1 MQTGHSEYHYS
12 YKKGRRG
19 TPNRKYG
26 TETRQQKC
34 KDTVTE
40 GTRGGRVHKEAII
53 ALLFCL
59 CDEGGFYSGQREKGP
74 DALVVPEKTTETRY
88 LLSPWRKLP
97 PGPRGLPLLGNV
109 LQLRQELRSQQWL
122 TFVKWK
128 QEFGRTHFALRH
140 RGANLSHCSTFS
152 GDVFYLNAAGQPIVV
167 LNSQKVAADLLDR
180 RAGIYSDRPRNIVAA
195 QILCGGLLVAFQNS
209 GPLWRRMR
217 KAVHECLSIAESLKV
232 PQLNEALLLTS
243 GLIAQPATMD
253 NHLRRATAS
262 MIMSVTYGTPPIVS
276 ELDPGIKAIND
287 FVTRLTRALLPGTH
301 FVEFFPWMRHI
312 PSRFAKWKRDA
323 EYWYEKD
330 SVMFESLFNSVREKM
345 RSTGS
350 PDRENSWVAATMY
363 TETCSSMSSTTVVGR
378 TRTPTFADFQHL
390 PYIRAMVKETLRW
403 CPVGPVGIPHLSSED
418 DWYNGMFIPKGTIMI
433 VNIWHLHRD
442 PEIYGA
448 DAVDF
453 NPARFLDANGDLAPC
468 PPETKEEGHVTYGFG
483 RRICAGKHVAN
494 NSLFIDMAMTLWACN
509 IEAGKDEHGNV
520 IPIDVNGLVEN
531 GIAVRPVPF
540 KADITP
546 RFPEVVG
553 LLASEREFREP

>member
-1 MQTGHSEYHYS
+1 MSITLNDLSLRGIIDKVIEVSQQHPILTFSTAIGIAIFLIATLSPKPMAKTPTRTTGPPLSW
-12 YKKGRRG
+12 
-19 TPNRKYG
+19 
-26 TETRQQKC
+26 ETGNKNSVGHILPSVAVAR
-34 KDTVTE
+34 
-40 GTRGGRVHKEAII
+40 ISLI
-53 ALLFCL
+53 AL
-59 CDEGGFYSGQREKGP
+59 P
-74 DALVVPEKTTETRY
+74 
-88 LLSPWRKLP
+88 
-97 PGPRGLPLLGNV
+97 
-109 LQLRQELRSQQWL
+109 
-122 TFVKWK
+122 
-128 QEFGRTHFALRH
+128 
-140 RGANLSHCSTFS
+140 FS

-195 QILCGGLLVAFQNS
+195 QILCGGLALTFQNY

-217 KAVHECLSIAESLKV
+217 KAVHEGLSIESLKV

-287 FVTRLTRALLPGTH
+287 FVARLTRAILPGTALGGILS
-301 FVEFFPWMRHI
+301 VDEAYSEQFPRILDSPNGSAMLSIGTRKI
-312 PSRFAKWKRDA
+312 RSCSRAYSIA
-323 EYWYEKD
+323 
-330 SVMFESLFNSVREKM
+330 VREKM
-345 RSTGS
+345 KSTGYLIGKNLGLPQS
-350 PDRENSWVAATMY
+350 CTSISAAGAETTSGVLAWWMLAMITFPEIQKRAQ
-363 TETCSSMSSTTVVGR
+363 TELDAVVGR
-378 TRTPTFADFQHL
+378 SRTPTFADFQHL

-433 VNIWHLHRD
+433 TLWTSIQRGFWMPMETSLR
-442 PEIYGA
+442 
-448 DAVDF
+448 
-453 NPARFLDANGDLAPC
+453 AR
-468 PPETKEEGHVTYGFG
+468 PETKEEGHVTYGFG
-483 RRICAGKHVAN
+483 RRICVGKHVAN

-509 IEAGKDEHGNV
+509 IEAWKDEHGNV
-520 IPIDVNGLVEN
+520 IPIDVGWIGGERNCRCVVLAGS
-531 GIAVRPVPF
+531 RPVPF